1 VTERLHVDWTRCEA
15 RGLCLELVPEL
26 LTPDDWGYPVSRTGE
41 AAPIVP
47 RRLTEHA
54 EWAVAEC
61 PRLALRLLP
70 SSEQVRGPH

>member
-1 VTERLHVDWTRCEA
+1 MTERLHVDWIRCQA

-26 LTPDDWGYPVSRTGE
+26 LTPDDWGYPLSRTGE
-41 AAPIVP
+41 AAPAVP

-54 EWAVAEC
+54 ERAVAEC

-70 SSEQVRGPH
+70 GSEQARGRL